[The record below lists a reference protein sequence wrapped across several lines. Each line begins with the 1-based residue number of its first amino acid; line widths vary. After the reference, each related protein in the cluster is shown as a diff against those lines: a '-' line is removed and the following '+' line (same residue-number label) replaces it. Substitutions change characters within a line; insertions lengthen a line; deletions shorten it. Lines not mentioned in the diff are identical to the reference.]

1 MNQEATKMSDL
12 KISDRVCEGNVP
24 GLERTRF
31 FPRQLVT
38 PDDLTQD
45 QIYFRDKHRRHNR
58 MLHGWGVV
66 CGARVKPGKERCDLV
81 VESGYILGPYG
92 DEIVIPDDVSFN
104 ACKQDL
110 DGNAYSACGEPS
122 DPWCRDVRAERRPNQ
137 VYYLAVR
144 YDECRSR
151 PVTAH
156 AGECGCSEPG
166 CEYSRIRDSFTLKL
180 LSELPESYRDM
191 RMPNVTNLF
200 RCSDGRPCP
209 PCPDDP
215 WVILADLTMG
225 ADGAVEVIDCYAHR
239 RYVVSFTG
247 FYFMCRPDYR
257 QKEIGAIAGT
267 YRPMMVDLRAQ
278 AENVTAARSVS
289 VRVASGEWAA
299 LPAHFTV
306 QPGETVSSFLVRE
319 GDRPYYD
326 TSADETYTLKEL
338 YSLAGVRP
346 DTVLYSDQDALTPLE
361 GLKLRVADMRVV
373 SEGLAGLLDE
383 DGLQRL
389 EKNYLGAPDATAE
402 LPAVNLRGLSASSR
416 LGKAVGRSSIAEI
429 AAQPVE
435 EFVKTAVSA
444 APAREKTA
452 IETQARE
459 LWNSAKRVVRLGS
472 TWKAG

>member
-1 MNQEATKMSDL
+1 MRRKC
-12 KISDRVCEGNVP
+12 RP
-24 GLERTRF
+24 GLSAHVSS
-31 FPRQLVT
+31 LASCVT
-38 PDDLTQD
+38 SDDLTQD

-66 CGARVKPGKERCDLV
+66 CGARVKHGKERCDLV

-110 DGNAYSACGEPS
+110 DGNTYSACGEPS

-166 CEYSRIRDSFTLKL
+166 CEYSRIRDSFSLKL

-209 PCPDDP
+209 PCPEEP
-215 WVILADLTMG
+215 WVILADLTIG
-225 ADGAVEVIDCYAHR
+225 ADGSVEVIDCYAHR
-239 RYVVSFTG
+239 RYVVSFAG

-257 QKEIGAIAGT
+257 QKEMGAIYGA
-267 YRPMMVDLRAQ
+267 YRPMMVDVRAQ
-278 AENVTAARSVS
+278 AENLTAARSVS

-299 LPAHFTV
+299 LPAYFTV
-306 QPGETVSSFLVRE
+306 QPGETVSTFLARE

-326 TSADETYTLKEL
+326 TSADETYTLNEL
-338 YSLAGVRP
+338 FTLAAVRP
-346 DTVLYSDQDALTPLE
+346 EAVLHSEQDALVPLE
-361 GLKLRVADMRVV
+361 GLKLRIADLRVV
-373 SEGLAGLLDE
+373 SDSLSSLLDE
-383 DGLQRL
+383 DGVNNLQ
-389 EKNYLGAPDATAE
+389 KNYLGAPDATPE
-402 LPAVNLRGLSASSR
+402 LPAASLRGLSPASR
-416 LGKAVGRSSIAEI
+416 LGKRLAKVSIADV
-429 AAQPVE
+429 AAQPLE
-435 EFVKTAVSA
+435 DFVKDALA
-444 APAREKTA
+444 GAPAREMTA
-452 IETQARE
+452 LESQARE
-459 LWNSAKRVVRLGS
+459 LWNRASRVVRLGKI
-472 TWKAG
+472 WEAEREQ